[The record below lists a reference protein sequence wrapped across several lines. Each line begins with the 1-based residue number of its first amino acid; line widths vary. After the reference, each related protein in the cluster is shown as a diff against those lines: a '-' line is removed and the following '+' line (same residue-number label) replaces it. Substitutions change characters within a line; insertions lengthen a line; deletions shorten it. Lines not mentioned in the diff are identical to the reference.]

1 MKSVFDFPSLFYCLH
16 DLVGIRQRG
25 DERHLLSRLSVSCL
39 SFVGDSSDDRFF
51 PWQCP
56 PDIKKRVPAGPPLVA
71 GHAGICNTIAR
82 QDTQRN
88 GICQSHQI
96 GIWFNVMICMNQFLH
111 TQITII
117 APRIGDASFDK
128 RNHYE
133 STTLELSHFKKRYN
147 DFKEKPWFAQK
158 KRIKPIIS
166 QKRIVYLPLNSFYQV
181 LSAEFYTKHGLN
193 VHGVIFDELHVQPN
207 RALYDVMLH
216 GSGDARKQPLF
227 FLITTAGRIATRF
240 VG

>member
-1 MKSVFDFPSLFYCLH
+1 M
-16 DLVGIRQRG
+16 
-25 DERHLLSRLSVSCL
+25 
-39 SFVGDSSDDRFF
+39 
-51 PWQCP
+51 
-56 PDIKKRVPAGPPLVA
+56 
-71 GHAGICNTIAR
+71 
-82 QDTQRN
+82 
-88 GICQSHQI
+88 CQSHQL
-96 GIWFNVMICMNQFLH
+96 GIWFNVMICTNQFLH

-117 APRIGDASFDK
+117 APRIGDALFDK

-193 VHGVIFDELHVQPN
+193 VHGVIFDELHAQPN

-227 FLITTAGRIATRF
+227 FLITTAGRIATRY
-240 VG
+240 VGKSIPKPRTS